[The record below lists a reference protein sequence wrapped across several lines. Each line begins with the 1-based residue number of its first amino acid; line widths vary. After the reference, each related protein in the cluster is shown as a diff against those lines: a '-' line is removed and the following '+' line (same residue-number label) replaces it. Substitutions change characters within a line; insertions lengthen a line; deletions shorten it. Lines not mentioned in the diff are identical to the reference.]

1 MSKFSDYEKENL
13 NFNNTAESP
22 RHLNFSDLDPN
33 GELGKQLTAL
43 RKKDRVRMLILGV
56 AAGLM
61 LSIGVGFYMA
71 DAKVNPADAGST
83 YGVPAGYNASNAIFG
98 GSGFGGGGGGG
109 CGMSGGGIA
118 GGGCNMNG
126 GALSGVS
133 LPDLEKQ
140 ALDEYTTETGATDVT
155 AKAGDFGCHIQIDIS
170 DKAGK
175 IIRSYG
181 FQGGP
186 LYVIN

>member
-1 MSKFSDYEKENL
+1 MSKFSDYEKEHL
-13 NFNNTAESP
+13 DFDNTAESP

-33 GELGKQLTAL
+33 GELGKQLAAL
-43 RKKDRVRMLILGV
+43 RKKDRVRMLILGL

-61 LSIGVGFYMA
+61 LSIGVGFYVA
-71 DAKVNPADAGST
+71 DAKVNPADAGIT
-83 YGVPAGYNASNAIFG
+83 YGVPAGYNASNAI
-98 GSGFGGGGGGG
+98 FGGGGGGG